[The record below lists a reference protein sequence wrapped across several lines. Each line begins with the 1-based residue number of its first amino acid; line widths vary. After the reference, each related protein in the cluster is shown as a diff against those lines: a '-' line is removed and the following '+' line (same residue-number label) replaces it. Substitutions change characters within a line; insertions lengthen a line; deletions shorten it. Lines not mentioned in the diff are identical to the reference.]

1 MCRAAEG
8 GERRAVCGNHACIAA
23 LQAAVVYGM
32 QNIVVETES
41 QTLVKALQMCEYDL
55 ALGGVLFRETKFI
68 LSTSFNSSSVIHGY
82 RSSQK
87 KKFMDIVL
95 VICIPSQL
103 L

>member
-1 MCRAAEG
+1 M
-8 GERRAVCGNHACIAA
+8 CGNHACIAA

-87 KKFMDIVL
+87 KIHGYRSCNMHPLPAFVNNLSVSDYATT
-95 VICIPSQL
+95 
-103 L
+103 